1 MPRVVLSPAALRDM
15 SRLRDFLKG
24 KNINASRKAVATI
37 LSSLRT
43 LETFPNIGRPI
54 EDMPV
59 AYREIVMP
67 FGSAGYIARYHYTE
81 ENREVVEVLSIRHGK
96 EVGFF

>member
-1 MPRVVLSPAALRDM
+1 VLSPAAMRDM
-15 SRLRDFLKG
+15 ARLRHFLKG
-24 KNINASRKAVATI
+24 KSINASKKAVSVI

-43 LETFPNIGRPI
+43 LETFPNIGRTI

-59 AYREIVMP
+59 EYREIVIP

-81 ENREVVEVLSIRHGK
+81 ASRDIVAVLSIRHGK
-96 EVGFF
+96 EVGFFESGS

>member
-15 SRLRDFLKG
+15 DRVRHFLKG
-24 KNINASRKAVATI
+24 KNINVSKKAVTTI

-59 AYREIVMP
+59 AYREITIP
-67 FGSAGYIARYHYTE
+67 FGSGGYVARYHYADE
-81 ENREVVEVLSIRHGK
+81 KSEVVEVLAIRHGK
-96 EVGFF
+96 EVRG